1 VTWAL
6 RLGLT
11 RSDLGP
17 LALGVALTLFAAAS
31 TAYLGDALPLL
42 LLVGLGLFVA
52 VTVAFVATPHIAI
65 AATIPILA
73 VLPAIKVLVLP
84 WIGPLKDMIAF
95 AAIAAAAVIVVQ
107 AARGGRRIPGDV
119 WLLVLFGFLFA
130 LYVINVGGGLDRDL
144 AWAHGV
150 RLVSEP
156 LLLLLAGLVLP
167 SPRRTFRWAM
177 ASLIATASAVAAIGI
192 FQQLV
197 GGSRLVEL
205 GYLWDVHVRTI
216 GGVLRSFGTLDDPF
230 GYAAFLLFGLC
241 AVVMWMRPGRLAY
254 AAGTLLAVGLA
265 LSAVR
270 SAIVILVGLVAL
282 WLARHRRWATAFFL
296 LVLVVSAT
304 IVFVISEQADEQR
317 AVQGGPSTYL
327 TVNGRTEAWRIVFE
341 NPWQAPFGKGVG
353 EVGTAAE
360 RATFDVTRDAEEAE
374 RTNTV
379 IVDSGYFATVAD
391 VGLVGLVVL
400 LLLVSRVAT
409 LAKRACE
416 RGGKAGWVALSFL
429 LVLLLDAVTR
439 ESFTGFPTAFLGL
452 LITGVA
458 VAAARE
464 EADAAEAAGVREMR
478 GREAASPR
486 GRRRFS
492 GSP

>member
-11 RSDLGP
+11 RADLVP
-17 LALGVALTLFAAAS
+17 LALGSAVTLLVAAS
-31 TAYLGDALPLL
+31 TAFFGDLLPVV
-42 LLVGLGLFVA
+42 LLVGLALFVA
-52 VTVAFVATPHIAI
+52 VVAAFVAIPHVAL
-65 AATIPILA
+65 AATIPIFA
-73 VLPAIKVLVLP
+73 TLPAVKVLLFP
-84 WIGPLKDMIAF
+84 WIGPLKDVIAL
-95 AAIAAAAVIVVQ
+95 AAIAAAGIVVVQ
-107 AARGGRRIPGDV
+107 ASRRGRQIPGDV
-119 WLLVLFGFLFA
+119 WLVVLFVFLFA
-130 LYVINVGGGLDRDL
+130 LYVLNIGGGLERDF
-144 AWAHGV
+144 AWVHGI

-156 LLLLLAGLVLP
+156 LLLLLAGLVLRN
-167 SPRRTFRWAM
+167 PRRTFHWAM
-177 ASLIATASAVAAIGI
+177 GSLVATASAVAGIGI
-192 FQQLV
+192 LQQLV
-197 GGSRLVEL
+197 GGTRLVEL
-205 GYLWDVHVRTI
+205 GYVWDLHVRTI
-216 GGVLRSFGTLDDPF
+216 GGHLRSFGTLDDPF

-241 AVVMWMRPGRLAY
+241 AVLMWMRRGRLAY
-254 AAGTLLAVGLA
+254 AAGTLLAAGLA

-270 SAIVILVGLVAL
+270 SAIVVFVGLLAL

-304 IVFVISEQADEQR
+304 VVFVLSEQADEQR
-317 AVQGGPSTYL
+317 TVQGGPSTYL

-341 NPWQAPFGKGVG
+341 NPWQAPFGKGVA

-360 RATFDVTRDAEEAE
+360 RATFDVTRDPEEAE

-391 VGLVGLVVL
+391 VGVVGLAVL
-400 LLLVSRVAT
+400 LLFVWRVAT

-416 RGGKAGWVALSFL
+416 RGGEAGWVALSFV

-464 EADAAEAAGVREMR
+464 QADATEAAEHRETG
-478 GREAASPR
+478 GRPRRSPR
-486 GRRRFS
+486 LRPRAG
-492 GSP
+492 